1 MQNFS
6 SFGLE
11 LTELQPL
18 EALWMRPKV
27 FPLVYWKL
35 AKLCLGNIEE
45 TRTEPEKK
53 NLSRFGRWNPEKFN
67 FENLWKIWQTQLQ
80 TDTPPIEAA
89 NRYAAAA

>member
-45 TRTEPEKK
+45 THTEPGKK
-53 NLSRFGRWNPEKFN
+53 LSRFGGRNPEKFN
-67 FENLWKIWQTQLQ
+67 FENLVFHRK
-80 TDTPPIEAA
+80 
-89 NRYAAAA
+89 NGKKRHFF

>member
-45 TRTEPEKK
+45 THTEPGKK
-53 NLSRFGRWNPEKFN
+53 IEPIRSSEPRE
-67 FENLWKIWQTQLQ
+67 IQL
-80 TDTPPIEAA
+80 
-89 NRYAAAA
+89 

>member
-6 SFGLE
+6 SFRLE

-27 FPLVYWKL
+27 FPHVYWKL

-45 TRTEPEKK
+45 THMEPGKK
-53 NLSRFGRWNPEKFN
+53 
-67 FENLWKIWQTQLQ
+67 I
-80 TDTPPIEAA
+80 
-89 NRYAAAA
+89 

>member
-18 EALWMRPKV
+18 GALWMRPKV

-45 TRTEPEKK
+45 THTEPGKK
-53 NLSRFGRWNPEKFN
+53 
-67 FENLWKIWQTQLQ
+67 FE
-80 TDTPPIEAA
+80 PIRSSEP
-89 NRYAAAA
+89 REIKL

>member
-18 EALWMRPKV
+18 EALWMCPKV
-27 FPLVYWKL
+27 FPLIYWKL

-45 TRTEPEKK
+45 TNTEPGKK
-53 NLSRFGRWNPEKFN
+53 
-67 FENLWKIWQTQLQ
+67 FEPIRSLEPREIQL
-80 TDTPPIEAA
+80 
-89 NRYAAAA
+89 

>member
-45 TRTEPEKK
+45 THMEPGKK
-53 NLSRFGRWNPEKFN
+53 
-67 FENLWKIWQTQLQ
+67 I
-80 TDTPPIEAA
+80 
-89 NRYAAAA
+89 

>member
-6 SFGLE
+6 SFRLE

-18 EALWMRPKV
+18 EALWIRPKV

-45 TRTEPEKK
+45 THTEPGKK
-53 NLSRFGRWNPEKFN
+53 IEPIRSSEPRE
-67 FENLWKIWQTQLQ
+67 IQL
-80 TDTPPIEAA
+80 
-89 NRYAAAA
+89 